1 MKEVSC
7 FKSVIEGQVKYVPV
21 ADVNELQELYAILL
35 NVQGNDCLFG
45 NQEVN
50 HALTVLRVF
59 AYNLVNSVVG
69 SDS

>member
-35 NVQGNDCLFG
+35 NVQSNDCLFG
-45 NQEVN
+45 NQEIIQ
-50 HALTVLRVF
+50 ALTTLRAF
-59 AYNLVNSVVG
+59 AYNLVNSVVR

>member
-7 FKSVIEGQVKYVPV
+7 FKSVLEGQVTYVPV

-35 NVQGNDCLFG
+35 NVQSNPCLTG

-50 HALTVLRVF
+50 HALTVLRTF
-59 AYNLVNSVVG
+59 AYNLVNSVIV